1 MLLPRTLRWS
11 RVTGFFPRNVSFT
24 VFKCVFMLM
33 STPAQCVF
41 SKKSKSHFGNQKPRH
56 TDWHDHWLAQD
67 KETTTYICMTWTT
80 RRKTCKKEVREIF
93 VFKEAKSNGADIYL
107 LQKGTCDG
115 AMHYCAI
122 LQFYGNRLVV
132 ELHKKPGAHSQ
143 KNPSSAA
150 KPLPVFNPPHIF
162 AGRSKT
168 PPLNK
173 TGAEINKMRSRH
185 FCRWIP
191 IVSYRSCELGKRKK
205 KERVVQRKHTW
216 RASCCQHALVV
227 ARFCRNQTLIS
238 TNNCTKAF
246 PSSYTALSSPME
258 RKTLMRGI
266 TQERALVVFLTHLA
280 CVVVFSTLNPK
291 TRDDRAWF

>member
-1 MLLPRTLRWS
+1 MVPCTIVPFFSSMETVSLLS
-11 RVTGFFPRNVSFT
+11 FIRN
-24 VFKCVFMLM
+24 LE
-33 STPAQCVF
+33 
-41 SKKSKSHFGNQKPRH
+41 HIHR
-56 TDWHDHWLAQD
+56 
-67 KETTTYICMTWTT
+67 
-80 RRKTCKKEVREIF
+80 
-93 VFKEAKSNGADIYL
+93 
-107 LQKGTCDG
+107 
-115 AMHYCAI
+115 
-122 LQFYGNRLVV
+122 
-132 ELHKKPGAHSQ
+132 

-258 RKTLMRGI
+258 RKTIMRGI
-266 TQERALVVFLTHLA
+266 TKERALVVFLTHLA